1 MRRLLTLG
9 VCVCGLAFATAGCGG
24 SLTSQ
29 EVSPSTTVTETFTGT
44 LTPGGGADAHV
55 RDARPRAPISATLTA
70 IGDDNTRILGVAL
83 GNYSN
88 NACQIAAAND
98 SAIASYPMVASV
110 TAGGNLCA
118 RVYDSRGIPDDTA
131 YTLVVT
137 HP

>member
-9 VCVCGLAFATAGCGG
+9 VCMFVLAAVTVGCGD

-29 EVSPSTTVTETFTGT
+29 EFAPSQQITETFTGT
-44 LTPGGGADAHV
+44 LSPGGGQTHLFV
-55 RDARPRAPISATLTA
+55 TIGKGVITATMTA
-70 IGDDNTRILGVAL
+70 IGEDNTRILGLSL
-83 GNYSN
+83 GNWTN

-98 SAIASYPMVASV
+98 SAIANYAMVASV
-110 TAGGNLCA
+110 TAGGNICV
-118 RVYDSRGIPDDTA
+118 RVYDSRGIPDATA

>member
-1 MRRLLTLG
+1 MRRLLILG
-9 VCVCGLAFATAGCGG
+9 VCVCGLALGTAGCGG

-29 EVSPSTTVTETFTGT
+29 EVTPSMTTTESFTGT
-44 LTPGGGADAHV
+44 LTPGGGQTHLFV
-55 RDARPRAPISATLTA
+55 TLSKGIVSATLTA
-70 IGDDNTRILGVAL
+70 IGEDNTRILGVAL
-83 GNYSN
+83 GNWSN

-98 SAIASYPMVASV
+98 SAIVDYSMVASV

-118 RVYDSRGIPDDTA
+118 RVYDSRGIPDQTT

>member
-9 VCVCGLAFATAGCGG
+9 MCVCGLALGTAGCGG

-29 EVSPSTTVTETFTGT
+29 EVSPTTTTTESFTGT
-44 LTPGGGADAHV
+44 LTPGGAQTHLFVSLAQGA
-55 RDARPRAPISATLTA
+55 ISATLTA
-70 IGDDNTRILGVAL
+70 VGDDNTRILGVAL
-83 GNYSN
+83 GNWSN

-98 SAIASYPMVASV
+98 SAIVNYSMAASV

-118 RVYDSRGIPDDTA
+118 RVYDSQGIPDSTV
-131 YTLVVT
+131 YTLVVI